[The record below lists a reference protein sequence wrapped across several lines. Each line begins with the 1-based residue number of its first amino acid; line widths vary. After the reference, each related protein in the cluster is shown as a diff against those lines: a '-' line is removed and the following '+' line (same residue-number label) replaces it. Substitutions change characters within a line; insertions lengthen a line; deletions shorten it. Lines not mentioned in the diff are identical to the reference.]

1 MEIWLTMLFAGLL
14 TFGLRFSFIAL
25 YGRLVFPD
33 WVIRALRY
41 VPPAVL
47 SAIVFPELFLTGG
60 ELNLS
65 LANFRLI
72 AGVLA
77 ALVAWRTRSILWT
90 ILAGMA
96 ALALLQ
102 TIFLL

>member
-14 TFGLRFSFIAL
+14 TFGLRLSFIAL